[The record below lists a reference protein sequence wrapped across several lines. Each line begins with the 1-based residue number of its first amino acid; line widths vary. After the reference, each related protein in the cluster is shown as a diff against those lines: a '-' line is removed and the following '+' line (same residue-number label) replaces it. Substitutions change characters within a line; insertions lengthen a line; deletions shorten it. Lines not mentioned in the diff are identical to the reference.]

1 VHSLLLVWNYVTG
14 VTTSELDELASQ
26 TAASL
31 STKHPHFGKLA
42 ARISVS
48 NLHKNTPK
56 AFSDVVTALYNYV
69 HPKTGSKAGLIAEDV
84 YQIVMANKDRLNSA
98 IISDRDCELCNELD
112 SAYLLFVV
120 LRFGYIVCCLRGR
133 SAVCN

>member
-1 VHSLLLVWNYVTG
+1 

-98 IISDRDCELCNELD
+98 IISDRDCKCL
-112 SAYLLFVV
+112 V
-120 LRFGYIVCCLRGR
+120 LRKDRLYGSSLCLSMLFR
-133 SAVCN
+133 CKW